1 VTVRQGFSRDPQ
13 AKYEMPVVFGPTEI
27 PQVSAW
33 NRVTM
38 VSVSFVTTFDAVRP
52 LVPAAL
58 EIPDRPL
65 VTVSRMSY
73 AGVDYLA
80 GRGYNEVTV
89 GVTATHELD
98 GGRQRGSFM
107 PVVWVD
113 EFRPIIIGR
122 EYMGYAKLGAQFG
135 PVVSDRESR
144 SYELHEYGTRLL
156 RGEISGAVALDGDE
170 LQAARRAASAVTV
183 FGWKHIA
190 GPQGTVDADY
200 LTSTQLRFDWTTV
213 LRGRG
218 QILFEAPDWSSAPHS
233 ARIVGAL
240 GALPVVEVRRGLVA
254 VGSGALDRAAVTRLG
269 TRPAAGTGGP
279 GAARSV
285 SPAEGSLPHAP

>member
-27 PQVSAW
+27 PEVSVW

-38 VSVSFVTTFDAVRP
+38 VSVSFVTTFDAARP

-58 EIPDRPL
+58 EIPERPV

-89 GVTATHELD
+89 GITATHELD

-135 PVVSDRESR
+135 PVIPGPGSR

-156 RGEISGAVALDGDE
+156 HGEISGAVALEGDE
-170 LQAARRAASAVTV
+170 LRAARQAASGVTV

-200 LTSTQLRFDWTTV
+200 LTITRLQFDWTSV

-218 QILFEAPDWSSAPHS
+218 QILFDAPDWSSAPHS
-233 ARIVGAL
+233 ARIVRAL

-254 VGSGALDRAAVTRLG
+254 VGSGSLDRAAVTRHDAQRADGASGSG
-269 TRPAAGTGGP
+269 TAH
-279 GAARSV
+279 SV
-285 SPAEGSLPHAP
+285 SQAEGSLPHAP

>member
-1 VTVRQGFSRDPQ
+1 
-13 AKYEMPVVFGPTEI
+13 MPVVFGPTEI
-27 PQVSAW
+27 PEVSVW

-38 VSVSFVTTFDAVRP
+38 VSASFVTTYDAARP

-58 EIPDRPL
+58 EIPDRPV

-89 GVTATHELD
+89 GVTAARELD
-98 GGRQRGSFM
+98 GGGRQRGSFM

-135 PVVSDRESR
+135 PVTSGQDSR

-156 RGEISGAVALDGDE
+156 RGELSGTVALEGDE
-170 LQAARRAASAVTV
+170 LRAARRAASAVTV

-200 LTSTQLRFDWTTV
+200 LTSTRLHFDWTSV

-218 QILFEAPDWSSAPHS
+218 EIVFDAPDWSSAPHS
-233 ARIVGAL
+233 ARIVRAL
-240 GALPVVEVRRGLVA
+240 GALPVVELRRGLVA
-254 VGSGALDRAAVTRLG
+254 VGSGSLDRTAVTRHD
-269 TRPAAGTGGP
+269 TRRADGASGP
-279 GAARSV
+279 GAARSIA
-285 SPAEGSLPHAP
+285 PAEGSLPHAP